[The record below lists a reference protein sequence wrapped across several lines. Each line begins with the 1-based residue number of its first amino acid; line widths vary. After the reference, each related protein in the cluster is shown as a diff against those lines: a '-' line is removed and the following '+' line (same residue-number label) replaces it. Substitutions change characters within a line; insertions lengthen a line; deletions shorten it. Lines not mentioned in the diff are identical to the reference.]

1 MITGKKI
8 CVTYHGRDLTV
19 FNQNSRLWTH
29 DYGYIDRSASTLCNA
44 GCGIFSACHCGQ
56 WLTGREFDPDMLAD
70 FSMDHGGRGDDGT
83 DRPVLLAAMQ
93 EKGLAKEFGFE
104 YHGDGLRND
113 LDTLRTH
120 LLEHK
125 GVVMC
130 NLRVG
135 HIVSLVDARKVGD
148 EVQALVIDSARDCIH
163 DRVMNHVREVI
174 EDSAIWTTI
183 KNEDGLVVGEKKHH
197 AMYWVNTEI
206 IRDFNLLHAIK

>member
-1 MITGKKI
+1 MHDVSLFTMVIHMIEIKNDVVFVQGVVAGAI
-8 CVTYHGRDLTV
+8 YDLR
-19 FNQNSRLWTH
+19 NGN
-29 DYGYIDRSASTLCNA
+29 
-44 GCGIFSACHCGQ
+44 IFSVNSNSCGAINHYIRNTA
-56 WLTGREFDPDMLAD
+56 LTPEE
-70 FSMDHGGRGDDGT
+70 S
-83 DRPVLLAAMQ
+83 
-93 EKGLAKEFGFE
+93 E
-104 YHGDGLRND
+104 YIS
-113 LDTLRTH
+113 
-120 LLEHK
+120 LLENK

-163 DRVMNHVREVI
+163 DRVMNHVCEVI

-183 KNEDGLVVGEKKHH
+183 RNENGLVVGEKKHH